1 MTAII
6 CYNEGDP
13 LSKLVRLR
21 QKYLKELEQVYDKTY
36 SPEEWKKI
44 VNSSDYGTVYLG
56 PGGS

>member
-44 VNSSDYGTVYLG
+44 VNSSDYGTVYLID
-56 PGGS
+56 